1 MIIFVE
7 SEVALFPTPGGDS
20 SQDSGRVS
28 QGDAA
33 FSLVLALRSMR
44 AAILIP
50 FLLLAGTASAE
61 VRGVEVAPAD
71 CRVLERH
78 RPDADVEAG
87 AAYRPGV
94 DAAGRP
100 VAPADLGGGWRPA
113 APPALELGL
122 AVEPLRG
129 GGDPFGLAGSAMPVG
144 RVRID
149 ARTGEATLD
158 GRPLGPA
165 DREAMV
171 VACRRAG
178 AR

>member
-7 SEVALFPTPGGDS
+7 SKVALFPTPGGDS

-33 FSLVLALRSMR
+33 FSLVLALPPML
-44 AAILIP
+44 AFVLIP

-61 VRGVEVAPAD
+61 IRGVEVAPAD
-71 CRVLERH
+71 CRILERH
-78 RPDADVEAG
+78 RPDEDVEAG

-94 DAAGRP
+94 DLAGRP
-100 VAPADLGGGWRPA
+100 VAPADLGGGRRPVV
-113 APPALELGL
+113 PPVVELGL

-129 GGDPFGLAGSAMPVG
+129 GRDPFGTAGSSIPVG
-144 RVRID
+144 RVGID
-149 ARTGEATLD
+149 TRTGEATLD

-165 DREAMV
+165 DREAMA
-171 VACRRAG
+171 VACRRAR